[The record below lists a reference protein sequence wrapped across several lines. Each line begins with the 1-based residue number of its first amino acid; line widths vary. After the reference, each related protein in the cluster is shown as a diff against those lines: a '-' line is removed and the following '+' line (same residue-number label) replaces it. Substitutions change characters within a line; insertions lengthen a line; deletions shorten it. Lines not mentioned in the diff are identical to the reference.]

1 MNKVA
6 IRIGDVAFA
15 NPIMVASGTFGYAQ
29 EFDGLLDFSQIGA
42 IVTKTV
48 TLEPRTGNPPPRIW
62 ETAAGM
68 LNSIGLPNVGVEEFI
83 AKKMPFLR
91 NLATRIVVNVAG
103 KTGDD
108 YVRIVERLQQVDG
121 IDAYELNFSCPNVK
135 QGGMSFSADAQIA
148 ERVTADVRKKSQ
160 RPLIVKL
167 TPNVTSIAD
176 IGKAVEQGGADAVSA
191 INTLVGMAVD
201 VKSRRPRLSTI
212 TGGLSGPAIKPI
224 ALAKVYELCR
234 KLTIPVVA
242 IGGIMN
248 LQDALEFFVVG
259 ATAVQIGTANFINP
273 ACAAEI
279 AQGLHGYCQAQNLNL
294 QELIGSLRVEK

>member
-83 AKKMPFLR
+83 VQKMPFLR

>member
-279 AQGLHGYCQAQNLNL
+279 AQGLHGYCRAQNLNL